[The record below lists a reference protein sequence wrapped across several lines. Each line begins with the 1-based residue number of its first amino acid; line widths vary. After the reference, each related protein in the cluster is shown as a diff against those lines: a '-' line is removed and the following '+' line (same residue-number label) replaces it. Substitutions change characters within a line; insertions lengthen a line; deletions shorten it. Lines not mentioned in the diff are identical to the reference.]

1 MVEERQPFWERFFRK
16 PLSFHSQE
24 REQKVIEYIIHR
36 IVEGAHLREVLQE
49 EYVRRNASRAE
60 IDDILQNPK
69 LIESAHEQMRD
80 DFTSGRLDPNP
91 HQSSAR

>member
-1 MVEERQPFWERFFRK
+1 M
-16 PLSFHSQE
+16 
-24 REQKVIEYIIHR
+24 
-36 IVEGAHLREVLQE
+36 LQE